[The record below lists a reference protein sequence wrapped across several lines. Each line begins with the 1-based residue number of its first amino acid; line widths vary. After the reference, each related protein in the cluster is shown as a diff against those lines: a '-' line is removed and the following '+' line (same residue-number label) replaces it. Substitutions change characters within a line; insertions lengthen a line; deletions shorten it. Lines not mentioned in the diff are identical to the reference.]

1 MKKLWQ
7 GQKEQQNNNNKKKK
21 SEKQSFGQERNQIKC
36 KCLFFRAELKKHEI
50 DGWQSFI
57 DLEWLTAN

>member
-1 MKKLWQ
+1 MLHSLLYIHEEIVTGPEGTAK
-7 GQKEQQNNNNKKKK
+7 QQQQKKKK

-50 DGWQSFI
+50 DG
-57 DLEWLTAN
+57 